1 MIPGPAL
8 WQVFEHPDYKGRSV
22 VLEPGEYST
31 TALLPFGNNGLSSAR
46 MVLSVDVPRTDITGV
61 GRIGA

>member
-8 WQVFEHPDYKGRSV
+8 WQVFEHPDYKGRGV

-31 TALLPFGNNGLSSAR
+31 TVLLPFGNNGLSSAR
-46 MVLSVDVPRTDITGV
+46 MVFSVDVPRTDITGV